1 MSLIPTIK
9 EKLNLLKET
18 VEDTQDNFIFLKMQM
33 PKQVISQ
40 PIVHFGYKTHTDND
54 RRTHYSS
61 RSNFRRKGDGPELPK
76 LLEIS
81 QENGID
87 VDTIIGDVL
96 YRKRKSNLQV
106 SKILKW

>member
-1 MSLIPTIK
+1 
-9 EKLNLLKET
+9 LKT
-18 VEDTQDNFIFLKMQM
+18 LKTTLYFLKMQM

-40 PIVHFGYKTHTDND
+40 PIVHFGYKTHTID

-87 VDTIIGDVL
+87 VDTIIGDGL
-96 YRKRKSNLQV
+96 TGKENQTYK
-106 SKILKW
+106 